1 MKSKKLIPVFAV
13 LTAVCIFILTAFGA
27 CSSGGSSSEGSGT
40 TPPDIPGGGEFVNPG
55 DNLGGGGTGELP
67 TETDPISVE
76 GLTFS
81 DLTEVSS
88 DTDETEAAV
97 VSGSDELYTITTAGS
112 YVLTGEFNGGVS
124 VSVGKN
130 EETHIFLK
138 NATIKNADGVAL
150 YNENKKSS
158 LIITALNGTENV
170 IENGGTYSLY
180 DGETELTA
188 FTISSII
195 TSVGSNGGMGSM
207 GGPGGQDGQPG
218 RPGGNR

>member
-27 CSSGGSSSEGSGT
+27 CSSGGSSSEGRGT

-55 DNLGGGGTGELP
+55 DNLGGG
-67 TETDPISVE
+67 V
-76 GLTFS
+76 
-81 DLTEVSS
+81 
-88 DTDETEAAV
+88 
-97 VSGSDELYTITTAGS
+97 
-112 YVLTGEFNGGVS
+112 N

-138 NATIKNADGVAL
+138 NATIKNTDGIAF
-150 YNENKKSS
+150 YNENKKST

-180 DGETELTA
+180 DGETELTT

-195 TSVGSNGGMGSM
+195 TSVGSNGGMGGQ
-207 GGPGGQDGQPG
+207 GGPGGQGGQPG